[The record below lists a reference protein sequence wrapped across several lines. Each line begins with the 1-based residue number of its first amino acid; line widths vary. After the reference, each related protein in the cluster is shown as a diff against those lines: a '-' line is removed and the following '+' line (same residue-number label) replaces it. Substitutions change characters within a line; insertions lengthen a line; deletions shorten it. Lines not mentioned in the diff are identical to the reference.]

1 MDHIQEKRE
10 FIVNEIKREL
20 EKKPIRLNFSSPSIR
35 SARLFIV
42 FNDEQVADPAAEME
56 DALPFSVDM
65 PQAEPAFSPL
75 QEDDPSYDE
84 YEEEEEELSPKEL
97 AKLEKAQ
104 EKERKRNEKAYGK
117 MRKDIQKRGFDT
129 GVLKK
134 FDDPAD
140 IYALSDEDIRQIE
153 VAGVINEDGYYTFT
167 YPDDFGNIEKKK
179 FQKSTVLL
187 ILGFAVAVLILTVVL
202 INNLL
207 TLF

>member
-10 FIVNEIKREL
+10 FIVNEIMREL
-20 EKKPIRLNFSSPSIR
+20 DKKPIRLNFSSPAIKG
-35 SARLFIV
+35 ARLFIV
-42 FNDEQVADPAAEME
+42 MNDEPASVPDAEPE
-56 DALPFSVDM
+56 DALPFPVTG
-65 PQAEPAFSPL
+65 PQEAHSISPL
-75 QEDDPSYDE
+75 AEDVSSDYA

-104 EKERKRNEKAYGK
+104 EKERKRNEKAYSK

-167 YPDDFGNIEKKK
+167 YPDDFGNIEKRKI
-179 FQKSTVLL
+179 QKSTVLL
-187 ILGFAVAVLILTVVL
+187 ISGFALAVLILIVIL
-202 INNLL
+202 INNLM
-207 TLF
+207 TFF